1 MTHSLVVQ
9 AGNLI
14 QSGDIV
20 RAEALLTALVET
32 DGDHALIEV
41 LDEMPSKDL
50 LAVIREYDS
59 SKQSLLSLLITPE
72 QFARV
77 VVLDRLYKDVSNE
90 HLRGMMNS
98 IIFREDADANEFIA
112 AIAELEFGY
121 ETFADYL
128 ADRAEEVVGET
139 FAALE
144 LEDLTRAE
152 ISDHDWKELTWL
164 LLHEHSDVYAIVRA
178 LLKTRMEEYHQG
190 KVQDKVT
197 AEMISATG
205 DVEFVSLSD
214 AQEKEPK
221 DKDDEDD
228 DSAI

>member
-1 MTHSLVVQ
+1 MTHLVVVE
-9 AGNLI
+9 ATNLI

-32 DGDHALIEV
+32 EGDHALIEV
-41 LDEMPSKDL
+41 LDDIPSKDL

-59 SKQSLLSLLITPE
+59 SKQSLLNLLITPE

-77 VVLDRLYKDVSNE
+77 VVLERLYKDMSHE
-90 HLRGMMNS
+90 QLRGMMNAV
-98 IIFREDADANEFIA
+98 IFREDADANEFIE

-121 ETFADYL
+121 ETFVDYL
-128 ADRAEEVVGET
+128 SDRAEEVIGET

-144 LEDLTRAE
+144 TDDISRSE

-164 LLHEHSDVYAIVRA
+164 LRHEHEDIYNIVLV
-178 LLKTRMEEYHQG
+178 LLKAKLQERVIAEITLTSEEDEDEIEDNPTTEE
-190 KVQDKVT
+190 K
-197 AEMISATG
+197 
-205 DVEFVSLSD
+205 DV
-214 AQEKEPK
+214 
-221 DKDDEDD
+221 KDDEEE

>member
-1 MTHSLVVQ
+1 MTHLVVIE
-9 AGNLI
+9 ARNLI

-20 RAEALLTALVET
+20 RAEALLSALVET
-32 DGDHALIEV
+32 EGDYALVEV

-59 SKQSLLSLLITPE
+59 SKQSLLNLLITPE

-77 VVLDRLYKDVSNE
+77 VVLDRLYKDMSHE
-90 HLRGMMNS
+90 HLRGMINS
-98 IIFREDADANEFIA
+98 VIFREDADANEFIA

-121 ETFADYL
+121 ETLADYL
-128 ADRAEEVVGET
+128 SDRAEEVAGET

-144 LEDLTRAE
+144 TEDITRAE

-164 LLHEHSDVYAIVRA
+164 LRHEHADIYNIVHA
-178 LLKTRMEEYHQG
+178 LLKVKLEEKSIPEVVHITEDDDE
-190 KVQDKVT
+190 VVVNNDPVEKVT
-197 AEMISATG
+197 RG
-205 DVEFVSLSD
+205 
-214 AQEKEPK
+214 
-221 DKDDEDD
+221 DDEDE